1 MAIKHILKLIFKHKS
16 ISLLITLQ
24 IAIAVTIVGNTSFIS
39 YRTLQNWLIPS
50 HMAEEQIINVYTRVF
65 DKDLDQGA
73 LIERDLQNLRALP
86 EVEFASYAANEL
98 VLATVN
104 GRNFVHNSLDR
115 EKQGERLALFAQTP
129 QGVEALG
136 VKLTQGRTFYDTEY
150 MFTSTGPQAQRAS
163 VVVISN
169 TLAQALFPEQN
180 ALGQTLFLH
189 TERLPYQV
197 IGIYEDMMLGENA
210 VYNNSWYHSAI
221 IPEAHYGQNSQV
233 NYILKVHTDG
243 SKRTLENIENLL
255 FKEEGRIVKQVE
267 YAARAKKRLWDGRS
281 TFAFIMMGISG
292 IAILVTGV
300 GIIALVSFSISVRT
314 KEIGVLRALGA
325 SQNRVLR
332 TLLLE
337 NSILAFVGIAVGL
350 FAALW
355 LNQYFVTNLR
365 IQGLIVPWLAAIVAI
380 AVWLLSAC
388 AVYIPARKAAK
399 IAPAQVTKTS

>member
-1 MAIKHILKLIFKHKS
+1 MAIKHILKLLLKHKS
-16 ISLLITLQ
+16 TSLLITLQ

-50 HMAEEQIINVYTRVF
+50 NIAEEQIINVYTRVF
-65 DKDLDQGA
+65 DKKVDQGA

-86 EVEFASYAANEL
+86 EVEYASYAANEL

-104 GRNFVHNSLDR
+104 GRNFAHDTLDKD
-115 EKQGERLALFAQTP
+115 KQGEHVALFSQTQ

-136 VKLTQGRTFYDTEY
+136 ITVTQGRNFYETEY
-150 MFTSTGPQAQRAS
+150 IFSDSEQAKRAS
-163 VVVISN
+163 VVIISRALAN
-169 TLAQALFPEQN
+169 TLFGEQS
-180 ALGQTLFLH
+180 ALGQTVYLH
-189 TERLPYQV
+189 NARLPYRV
-197 IGIYEDMMLGENA
+197 IGIYADMMLGESA
-210 VYNNSWYHSAI
+210 VYNNSWYHSAV
-221 IPEAHYGQNSQV
+221 IPEAHYAQNSQV
-233 NYILKVHTDG
+233 NYILKVRTHN
-243 SKRTLENIENLL
+243 SEKTLESIESLL
-255 FKEEGRIVKQVE
+255 FNEEGRIVKQVE

-300 GIIALVSFSISVRT
+300 GIVALVSFSISVRT

-325 SQNRVLR
+325 SQARVMR
-332 TLLLE
+332 ALLVE
-337 NSILAFVGIAVGL
+337 NSILAFAGIAIGL
-350 FAALW
+350 FAAMW

-365 IQGLIVPWLAAIVAI
+365 IQGLIVPWLAAIVAF

-388 AVYIPARKAAK
+388 AVYIPARKAAR

>member
-1 MAIKHILKLIFKHKS
+1 MAIKHILKLLLKHKS

-50 HMAEEQIINVYTRVF
+50 HIAEEQIINVYTRVF
-65 DKDLDQGA
+65 DKELDQSA
-73 LIERDLQNLRALP
+73 LIERDLYNLRALP

-104 GRNFVHNSLDR
+104 GRNFAHNTLDR
-115 EKQGERLALFAQTP
+115 DQQGAHLALFSQSQ

-136 VKLTQGRTFYDTEY
+136 LNITQGRNFYDTEY
-150 MFTSTGPQAQRAS
+150 IFSDGELERRAS
-163 VVVISN
+163 VVLISDALAA
-169 TLAQALFPEQN
+169 TLFEKQS
-180 ALGQTLFLH
+180 ALGQTIYLH
-189 TERLPYQV
+189 NERLPYQI
-197 IGIYEDMMLGENA
+197 IGTYTDMMLGESA
-210 VYNNSWYHSAI
+210 VYNDSWYHSAV
-221 IPEAHYGQNSQV
+221 IPEAHYAQNSQV
-233 NYILKVHTDG
+233 NYILRVQKG
-243 SKRTLENIENLL
+243 STEQTLERIENLL
-255 FKEEGRIVKQVE
+255 FNEQGRIVKQVE

-300 GIIALVSFSISVRT
+300 GIVALVSFSISVRT

-325 SQNRVLR
+325 SQSRVMR
-332 TLLLE
+332 ALLVE
-337 NSILAFVGIAVGL
+337 NSLLAFAGITIGL

-380 AVWLLSAC
+380 AVWLLSAF
-388 AVYIPARKAAK
+388 AVYIPARKAAR
-399 IAPAQVTKTS
+399 IAPAQVTKTN